1 MMFEKIF
8 KSSEDQAVAAWINYL
23 NQVRLDRLFQGLQEQ
38 DLNLGEAL
46 NTLNSTLKQVNDVII
61 ERNRGGING
70 MHGFIA
76 EVAECG
82 IENARNLVQGK
93 EGTCFWIN
101 DNGPTDLVRNGIEIQ
116 QKFYND
122 GRNLSLQAIK
132 RHLEKYP
139 DYLKG
144 NRKYQIPSDQYE
156 KIKYLLSISEEQ
168 ANKMPTKTG
177 EFSLKQWKAV
187 HSFFEEGKVK
197 LEDIEPSKLEY
208 KDVQKNQ
215 IGKTI
220 ETEKNQLETQI
231 KQIEKKYI
239 TKVNLL

>member
-1 MMFEKIF
+1 MMMFEKFF

-46 NTLNSTLKQVNDVII
+46 NTLNSTLKQINDVII

-93 EGTCFWIN
+93 AETCFWIN
-101 DNGPTDLVRNGIEIQ
+101 DNGPTDLVRNGVEIQ

-132 RHLEKYP
+132 KHLENTLIISKGIENTKYHLINMKKLNI
-139 DYLKG
+139 YF
-144 NRKYQIPSDQYE
+144 
-156 KIKYLLSISEEQ
+156 LSQ
-168 ANKMPTKTG
+168 K
-177 EFSLKQWKAV
+177 
-187 HSFFEEGKVK
+187 
-197 LEDIEPSKLEY
+197 SK
-208 KDVQKNQ
+208 
-215 IGKTI
+215 
-220 ETEKNQLETQI
+220 QI
-231 KQIEKKYI
+231 KCQLKMESF
-239 TKVNLL
+239 L

>member
-23 NQVRLDRLFQGLQEQ
+23 NQMRLDRLFQGLQEQ

-46 NTLNSTLKQVNDVII
+46 NALNSTLKQINDVII
-61 ERNRGGING
+61 ERNRGGIKG

-82 IENARNLVQGK
+82 IDNARNLVQGK
-93 EGTCFWIN
+93 GETCLWIN

-116 QKFYND
+116 QKFVNA
-122 GRNLSLQAIK
+122 GGNLSLQAIK
-132 RHLEKYP
+132 QHLEKYP
-139 DYLKG
+139 DYLNR
-144 NRKYQIPSDQYE
+144 NRKYQIPSDHYE

-168 ANKMPTKTG
+168 ANKMPTKNG

-231 KQIEKKYI
+231 KQLEKKYI

>member
-1 MMFEKIF
+1 MMMFEKIF

-23 NQVRLDRLFQGLQEQ
+23 NQMRLDRLFQGLQEQ

-46 NTLNSTLKQVNDVII
+46 NALNSTLKQVNDVII

-156 KIKYLLSISEEQ
+156 KIKYLL
-168 ANKMPTKTG
+168 
-177 EFSLKQWKAV
+177 
-187 HSFFEEGKVK
+187 
-197 LEDIEPSKLEY
+197 
-208 KDVQKNQ
+208 
-215 IGKTI
+215 
-220 ETEKNQLETQI
+220 
-231 KQIEKKYI
+231 
-239 TKVNLL
+239 